1 MLVSL
6 IKYFYHYCVIPCW
19 IQSLWNNNKNTL
31 RPWRKK
37 DRKIFFQYLL
47 LTFWTEL
54 EKQNFKSSTIRWL
67 PSSSLTAGSAERKF
81 YILRI
86 LNRNIANLAPA
97 KSHRITFHL
106 TREREVLWDN
116 SVQPT
121 FQLNK
126 SLEEN
131 THFLSELHKIFLIK
145 F

>member
-67 PSSSLTAGSAERKF
+67 PSWSLTAGSAERKF

-97 KSHRITFHL
+97 KSQRITFHL
-106 TREREVLWDN
+106 TRDQRGCVRDN
-116 SVQPT
+116 NAARPT

-131 THFLSELHKIFLIK
+131 THFLS
-145 F
+145 